1 MEKRLGIA
9 ALLFV
14 MLALIVFFA
23 IESILAFPGVVN
35 STAFNVTSNDD
46 LNLTSGA
53 KCQPSCARFIPPKNV
68 LVGAV
73 GNNSNITGW
82 ETWKKTDITGWKIVN
97 MSNFAY
103 VNNFESTRYD
113 QGFLNL
119 TTRTDDTSGTIWTSV
134 LSTTNYS
141 MPSSG
146 IIVDFWIKQ
155 IGAAGN
161 TWHPAFCFDFTFDKV
176 VNGTTFVECN
186 MPNSG
191 AGVVGVYYEPA
202 TGRYNLFKKNNGAS
216 ENINSVI
223 RTSGFDWEHWTVW
236 INKTHAA
243 AAINLTEGGAAV
255 IALTE
260 HAVAANG
267 GGSGSPS
274 FDIYHGIVPD
284 YRGVLYANISIYNA
298 SQWGQPSNLT
308 PAVLE
313 TIMANSTANVSLV
326 KISNQSLYYAAGSSA
341 TYQIFNDSYGK
352 TQSVTEGTYNS
363 LWSIGTGMNVTLIP
377 PSLYVASE
385 FTSFLLEWD
394 VPNILPTVNASYN
407 ITSVNSSDD
416 IGTVLNYSDTD
427 GGVWSSNETYWFK
440 NGEVIT
446 SAANA
451 TFLHSGNLTY
461 PDIINF
467 SARVSDAKNWSDFS
481 TNVSLVIN
489 DTISPT
495 FANTSANQ
503 SSIVTDTL
511 FNLSV
516 IISCTGSNCSSI
528 TAEIENPNLI
538 RQNVTLSNISL
549 NAAKQDVLFN
559 GSYTPGLPTGTWFVR
574 LFATDF
580 AGNVNTTIDR
590 FYQFS
595 VTAAPSGD
603 GDGGDGG
610 GGGGGQ
616 TPATSERKLSLLS
629 PLGSGEV
636 TLVLF
641 SGRVTEQKYEVI
653 NSGNQSF
660 QVTLSC
666 VDVSTSVCQY
676 ISLNQTLVTLG
687 AGQKI
692 ESFFSVSVPEDAQF
706 ASGLIHIKG
715 VAASRE
721 AILKV
726 NVAKRSRLFGII
738 TTSIARLFLL
748 SFSVGN
754 ATVPVPPVLLFFV
767 LPEFLMLM
775 LLGRARIRFKPLF
788 LLLMIVFVF
797 MLGVALLAVLAG
809 GK

>member
-1 MEKRLGIA
+1 M
-9 ALLFV
+9 
-14 MLALIVFFA
+14 
-23 IESILAFPGVVN
+23 PGP
-35 STAFNVTSNDD
+35 F
-46 LNLTSGA
+46 
-53 KCQPSCARFIPPKNV
+53 
-68 LVGAV
+68 
-73 GNNSNITGW
+73 
-82 ETWKKTDITGWKIVN
+82 
-97 MSNFAY
+97 
-103 VNNFESTRYD
+103 
-113 QGFLNL
+113 
-119 TTRTDDTSGTIWTSV
+119 
-134 LSTTNYS
+134 
-141 MPSSG
+141 
-146 IIVDFWIKQ
+146 
-155 IGAAGN
+155 
-161 TWHPAFCFDFTFDKV
+161 
-176 VNGTTFVECN
+176 
-186 MPNSG
+186 
-191 AGVVGVYYEPA
+191 
-202 TGRYNLFKKNNGAS
+202 
-216 ENINSVI
+216 
-223 RTSGFDWEHWTVW
+223 
-236 INKTHAA
+236 
-243 AAINLTEGGAAV
+243 
-255 IALTE
+255 
-260 HAVAANG
+260 
-267 GGSGSPS
+267 
-274 FDIYHGIVPD
+274 
-284 YRGVLYANISIYNA
+284 
-298 SQWGQPSNLT
+298 
-308 PAVLE
+308 
-313 TIMANSTANVSLV
+313 
-326 KISNQSLYYAAGSSA
+326 
-341 TYQIFNDSYGK
+341 
-352 TQSVTEGTYNS
+352 
-363 LWSIGTGMNVTLIP
+363 
-377 PSLYVASE
+377 
-385 FTSFLLEWD
+385 
-394 VPNILPTVNASYN
+394 
-407 ITSVNSSDD
+407 
-416 IGTVLNYSDTD
+416 
-427 GGVWSSNETYWFK
+427 
-440 NGEVIT
+440 
-446 SAANA
+446 
-451 TFLHSGNLTY
+451 
-461 PDIINF
+461 
-467 SARVSDAKNWSDFS
+467 
-481 TNVSLVIN
+481 
-489 DTISPT
+489 
-495 FANTSANQ
+495 
-503 SSIVTDTL
+503 L

-574 LFATDF
+574 FFATDF